1 MAVFGAQAQSF
12 FIEKH
17 ARCDGVS
24 ARGRAA
30 FVSRGALA
38 VFIVPVKMSTS
49 TWSTRSHGGDL
60 SEVARVVVLTDTVGF
75 LLTLSLNRLYRGHF
89 WLIQTAVR
97 QSLTWITCLPV
108 I

>member
-1 MAVFGAQAQSF
+1 MTVFGAQAQSF
-12 FIEKH
+12 FTEKH

-24 ARGRAA
+24 RAA
-30 FVSRGALA
+30 CVSRGALG

-60 SEVARVVVLTDTVGF
+60 SEVARVIVLTDTVGF
-75 LLTLSLNRLYRGHF
+75 LLTLSLNRPYRGHF

-108 I
+108 IR